1 MKGQI
6 KMINF
11 KFLPEELKDGIN
23 QLKEYIKES
32 FILEDIN
39 ITAERGES
47 NEIKYKD
54 GIYKII
60 YQKKV
65 YFFRALSLIKD
76 TRNKLDIS
84 EPSKIEN
91 TGVQLDLSRNAVLT
105 VSSLKE
111 YMDYMAK
118 MGMNKLYLY
127 MEDMFEVPER
137 KYFGYL
143 RGRYTK
149 EELKEIDNYGFNYG
163 IEVIPSI
170 QALGHHYQYLQHEE
184 SFDVKDTHGELMV
197 GEEKTY
203 LFIESMIKSVLE
215 PFRTNKILL
224 GMDETHTLG
233 LGNYLKK
240 NGYEKS
246 RDIYLKHLNKVFEI
260 TDKLDVQAMIYS
272 DMFFNMSSQ
281 KGYYYDK
288 DSEITEDT
296 ISKIPENATLIYWHY
311 GEEYGCDDYMLK
323 KHKKLK
329 RKVIFF
335 GGAWTWSG
343 HLPETNYALECT
355 ELALKACSKHNIDE
369 TIITVWGDNGN
380 ECNHFYSL
388 LTLCYAAE
396 YSYGNEKK
404 YRKRFECITGTSPE
418 MFENMSAYQNIF
430 DKGIENKTFMERFH
444 GKTLFYQDILLG
456 KADLYLKEQ
465 PMSEHY
471 GKYSEKFSEYA
482 KTKNAWQPHYEY
494 ISYIFKTLEIKC
506 YIAEKLRDA
515 YKKQDKKELS
525 KIAFLLKNDLYLFID
540 TCHKMHKKLWFLYNK
555 PFGWEVID
563 IRYAGLKAR
572 ALTAFERIDGY
583 LNGEI
588 SIIEELEEEILPYTF
603 SPFIK
608 YPKIATNTYEF

>member
-1 MKGQI
+1 
-6 KMINF
+6 MINF

-84 EPSKIEN
+84 EPSKIAN
-91 TGVQLDLSRNAVLT
+91 AGVQLDLSRNAALT

-127 MEDMFEVPER
+127 MEDMFEVPKR

-170 QALGHHYQYLQHEE
+170 QVLGHHYQYLQHEE
-184 SFDVKDTHGELMV
+184 SFDVKDTQGELMV

-215 PFRTNKILL
+215 PFRTNKIVL

-296 ISKIPENATLIYWHY
+296 ISKIPKNATLIYWHY

-404 YRKRFECITGTSPE
+404 YRERFECITGTSPE
-418 MFENMSAYQNIF
+418 MFENMSAYQNAYGNTVKLTDF
-430 DKGIENKTFMERFH
+430 TERFH

-471 GKYSEKFSEYA
+471 SKYSEKFSEYA
-482 KTKNAWQPHYEY
+482 KTKNVWQPHYEY

-525 KIAFLLKNDLYLFID
+525 KIASLLKNDLYLFID

-603 SPFIK
+603 SPFTK